1 MEKKILDNFKKPI
14 FFLEDHFPIV
24 GGFLIKILRDVR
36 FIFYKTLFLLRKN
49 QMKNTNIFRIH
60 YIDPQMIQYCYYCNR
75 EKFNVFTD
83 RGIIK
88 GGNWDISDKKFSD
101 IETYQGLKERFVEHK
116 EWRETKFYNDILKR
130 INQGEIMWRCRN
142 KEQWEA
148 RLKLIDALYESVKT
162 KGYYLHI
169 NQRDIQLDTYQ
180 GKADKRY
187 ERIDEVLVSIGRNGR
202 LLFNNSA
209 HRLAIAKILKL
220 SKIPIMVLMRHKDWV
235 DFRNKLKFHAKLQ
248 GGKLYQPAYHFDLSG
263 IPFTH
268 SPERFELIKNNT
280 SLSKGKILD
289 IGANLGY
296 FCHCFEQLGFNCY
309 AVEIN
314 PQDVYFMRKLRD
326 ANGDQFE
333 IIQQSIFDYR
343 KRDILSFDIVLA
355 LNIFHHFLKRK
366 TTYEKLI
373 RLLKRFRIKEL
384 YLETHNPHEEQ
395 MKKAYKNYS
404 PKEFVEFVI
413 GNSCLNESKLI
424 GKLEGGRFLYK
435 LYK

>member
-1 MEKKILDNFKKPI
+1 MEKKILDNFKKTI

-24 GGFLIKILRDVR
+24 GGFLIKVLRDVR

-49 QMKNTNIFRIH
+49 QMKNTDIFRIH
-60 YIDPQMIQYCYYCNR
+60 YIDPQMIQYCYYCYK

-101 IETYQGLKERFVEHK
+101 TEIYQGLKERFIEHK

-130 INQGEIMWRCRN
+130 INQEEIMWRCRN

-148 RLKLIDALYESVKT
+148 RLKLIDALYESIKT

-169 NQRDIQLDTYQ
+169 NQKDIQLDTYQ
-180 GKADKRY
+180 GKADKHY
-187 ERIDEVLVSIGRNGR
+187 ERIDEILISIGRNGQ

-248 GGKLYQPAYHFDLSG
+248 GGKLYQPAYHFDLSD

-268 SPERFELIKNNT
+268 GPERFELIKNNT
-280 SLSKGKILD
+280 SLPKGKILD

-296 FCHCFEQLGFNCY
+296 FCHRFEQLGFNCY

-326 ANGDQFE
+326 TNGDQFK

-366 TTYEKLI
+366 STYEKL
-373 RLLKRFRIKEL
+373 RSLLHRMKAKEL
-384 YLETHNPHEEQ
+384 FFETHNPEEYQ
-395 MKKAYKNYS
+395 MKGAYKNYNA
-404 PKEFVEFVI
+404 EDFVKFIIE
-413 GNSCLNESKLI
+413 NSFFKKYILLSALK
-424 GKLEGGRFLYK
+424 GQRRLYK
-435 LYK
+435 IF